1 MKMLFAV
8 VAILLVAS
16 VQSVEFQIKN
26 NLPGPIWVGIL
37 GNNGKPP
44 LANGGFVLNQ
54 NEQKSVHSDE
64 RWAGRFWARTWCNP
78 NSRHCETG
86 DCGNRLECNGAGGV
100 PPVTLAEITLRGH
113 EGQDFYDISLV
124 DGFNV
129 VAKIQ
134 PLGGRG
140 SCRTVGC
147 NRDLNPNCPGPLRLT
162 GSAGYTIACYSACSK
177 FNTDQYC
184 CRGQF
189 GQPQSCNPATWQ
201 SNSASYFK
209 SNCPDAYSY
218 AYDDATSTF
227 TCVANAYR
235 VTFG

>member
-1 MKMLFAV
+1 MLLFAST
-8 VAILLVAS
+8 ILLVAS
-16 VQSVEFQIKN
+16 VECVQFQIRN

-44 LANGGFVLNQ
+44 LANGGFVLNRNQ
-54 NEQKSVHSDE
+54 QKSVHSDD
-64 RWAGRFWARTWCNP
+64 RWAGRFWARTWCDP
-78 NSRHCETG
+78 KSKHCQTG
-86 DCGNRLECNGAGGV
+86 DCGNRLECRGAGGA

-113 EGQDFYDISLV
+113 GGQDFYDISLV

-134 PLGGRG
+134 PLGGKG
-140 SCRTVGC
+140 NCRTVGC
-147 NRDLNPNCPGPLRLT
+147 NYDLNKNCPASLRLR
-162 GSAGYTIACYSACSK
+162 GSSGHTIACYSACSK

-184 CRGQF
+184 CRGRY
-189 GQPQSCNPATWQ
+189 GKPQTCKPSGWK
-201 SNSASYFK
+201 SNSATYFK
-209 SNCPDAYSY
+209 SHCKDAYSY

-227 TCVANAYR
+227 TCISSAYR